1 MRMYDPR
8 LNAFIAAA
16 DCGSFTKASE
26 KLYISPTAV
35 MKQINTLED
44 SLGLKLISRTNQGI
58 RLTPAGQSV
67 CKDARFMID
76 YSEKALERA
85 RRYTEEY
92 EKTFCVGTSLLN
104 PCKPFIDLWAK
115 LSPHFPGYRLNIV
128 PFEDEHTNILAEIS
142 ALGEKFDFLTGV
154 CDSSAWLE
162 RCGFQ
167 KLGNYKKCVAVNAE
181 HRLAKKS
188 IISLSDL
195 HGERLM
201 MVKEGD
207 SVLNDRIRADL
218 NQNHPQIQIVDA
230 PQFYDMNVFN
240 SCAQS
245 GDVLLTIE
253 CWQNVH
259 PLLVTVPVEWD
270 YAIPYG
276 ILYSKE
282 PPDDVKRLI
291 ELVKGMI

>member
-1 MRMYDPR
+1 
-8 LNAFIAAA
+8 
-16 DCGSFTKASE
+16 
-26 KLYISPTAV
+26 
-35 MKQINTLED
+35 
-44 SLGLKLISRTNQGI
+44 
-58 RLTPAGQSV
+58 
-67 CKDARFMID
+67 
-76 YSEKALERA
+76 
-85 RRYTEEY
+85 
-92 EKTFCVGTSLLN
+92 
-104 PCKPFIDLWAK
+104 
-115 LSPHFPGYRLNIV
+115 
-128 PFEDEHTNILAEIS
+128 
-142 ALGEKFDFLTGV
+142 
-154 CDSSAWLE
+154 
-162 RCGFQ
+162 
-167 KLGNYKKCVAVNAE
+167 
-181 HRLAKKS
+181 
-188 IISLSDL
+188 
-195 HGERLM
+195 M

-218 NQNHPQIQIVDA
+218 TQNHPQIQIVDA

-291 ELVKGMI
+291 ELVKEMI